1 MLTRTIVTGAAG
13 FIGRQL
19 VAQLQSAGVA
29 VDAWSRSEIDLLNL
43 DAVKSGLANGPPA
56 LIYHLASASVRPDS
70 DRSSG
75 CVTTEVGMVA
85 NIVAAAPRGSRLLV
99 TGSMAEYGQSGRL
112 SESSACTPQ
121 TAYGI
126 AKLASSLWALG
137 PGRDAGLDVCVARL
151 FGVYGRGEAD
161 YRLLPALLRGLQSGA
176 PIALSDGEQRRD
188 FVRVDDVCKTL
199 LALALL
205 SDWSF
210 GVVNVGSGH
219 ALSVRAVAERLADDI
234 GASRDLLRFG
244 AVPRRETDE
253 ALLEADTDRLGKLI
267 GHAPPQRLAGDEC
280 PAIAVI
286 QGCG

>member
-1 MLTRTIVTGAAG
+1 MPRTIVTGAAG
-13 FIGRQL
+13 FIGRHIVARLQL
-19 VAQLQSAGVA
+19 AGVA
-29 VDAWSRSEIDLLNL
+29 VDAWCRSKIDLLDL
-43 DAVKSGLANGPPA
+43 DAVKSGLADGPPA
-56 LIYHLASASVRPDS
+56 LIFHLASASVRPDS

-75 CVTTEVGMVA
+75 CVSSEVGMVS
-85 NIVAAAPRGSRLLV
+85 NIIAAAPRGSRLLV
-99 TGSMAEYGQSGRL
+99 AGSMAEYGCSGRL
-112 SESSACTPQ
+112 SEASACTPR

-151 FGVYGRGEAD
+151 FGVYGPGEAES
-161 YRLLPALLRGLQSGA
+161 RLLPALLRGLQSGA

-188 FVRVDDVCKTL
+188 FVRVDDVCETL
-199 LALALL
+199 LALARL

-253 ALLEADTDRLGKLI
+253 ALLEADIDRLSQLI
-267 GHAPPQRLAGDEC
+267 GQVPPQRLAGVESL
-280 PAIAVI
+280 AIAAT
-286 QGCG
+286 QGVR